1 MCVVRE
7 GEGVEVT
14 QQRRAGQK
22 EARYRLSPR
31 FTCGVW
37 RDLGEV
43 EAGKGTASCMIP
55 RLSQDKVPRSAPVNF
70 SLFLTRASLRCVRPE
85 MW

>member
-14 QQRRAGQK
+14 RQRRAGQK

-43 EAGKGTASCMIP
+43 EEGKGTASCMIP
-55 RLSQDKVPRSAPVNF
+55 EAEPRQSAAKRSGQLLPLPHQ
-70 SLFLTRASLRCVRPE
+70 SISTMRTA
-85 MW
+85 

>member
-14 QQRRAGQK
+14 RRRRAGQK

-43 EAGKGTASCMIP
+43 EEGKRALHCIMHDPEAEPRQSAAKRSGQLLPLPHQSISTMRTA
-55 RLSQDKVPRSAPVNF
+55 
-70 SLFLTRASLRCVRPE
+70 
-85 MW
+85 